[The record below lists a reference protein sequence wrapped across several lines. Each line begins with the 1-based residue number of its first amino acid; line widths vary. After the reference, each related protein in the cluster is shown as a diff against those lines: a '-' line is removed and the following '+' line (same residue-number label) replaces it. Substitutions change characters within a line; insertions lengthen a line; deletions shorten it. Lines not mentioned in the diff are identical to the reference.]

1 VETTVKSVEL
11 VPEGEVLS
19 LRDGQLPGPVTIAYS
34 DYGQLNEKKDNAI
47 VLFHALSGSSHAA
60 GICTRNER
68 AGTRWTEEVHQGW
81 WDDFIG
87 PGKALDT
94 GRYYVICM
102 NLLGGCYGSTGP
114 ADIDP
119 GTGKPFGSHFPRV
132 LAEDQVKV
140 QAALLDHLGVEKC
153 HAVIGPSVGALLAVT
168 FATTYPDRVKH
179 VIPIAGGFKT
189 TVLNRLLLFEQ
200 ILAIEND
207 PQFRKGDYY
216 ESGQPSYGMALAR
229 MISHKT
235 FIHLDTIERRSSRMV
250 RQQEDHFS
258 WFKIRD
264 SVQSYMIYQ
273 GKKFVD
279 RFDANTYLRIC
290 DLWSSYDP
298 VAASG
303 KKSPRELFAPCREHE
318 QQFLIFSIDSDFC
331 FYPEEQHELEMHL
344 KDAGVSVMRITV
356 HSEKGHDSFLLEP
369 ELFTPHLDHFLRS
382 SPMWLRK

>member
-1 VETTVKSVEL
+1 MESTVKFIEL
-11 VPEGEVLS
+11 VPEGETLT
-19 LRDGQLPGPVTIAYS
+19 LRDGKLPGPVTLAYNE
-34 DYGQLNEKKDNAI
+34 YGQLNEQKDNAI

-60 GICTRNER
+60 GTCTRNDR
-68 AGTRWTEEVHQGW
+68 AGSRWTEEVHHGW

-94 GRYYVICM
+94 DRYYVICM
-102 NLLGGCYGSTGP
+102 NYLGGCYGSTGP
-114 ADIDP
+114 SDIDP
-119 GTGKPFGSHFPRV
+119 ATGKPYGSRFPRV
-132 LAEDQVKV
+132 LAEDQVTA
-140 QAALLDHLGVEKC
+140 QAALLDRLGVEKC
-153 HAVIGPSVGALLAVT
+153 HAVIGVSVGALLAVSFST
-168 FATTYPDRVKH
+168 LFPNRVKL
-179 VIPIAGGFKT
+179 VVPIAGGFKT
-189 TVLNRLLLFEQ
+189 SVLNRLLLFEQ

-207 PQFRKGDYY
+207 PQFQSGDYY

-235 FIHLDTIERRSSRMV
+235 FIHLDAIEQRSSRMV
-250 RQQEDHFS
+250 KQQEDNFA

-298 VAASG
+298 VADAG
-303 KKSPRELFAPCREHE
+303 KQDPVDVFAPCRVQE
-318 QQFLIFSIDSDFC
+318 QQYLIFSIDSDFC
-331 FYPEEQHELEMHL
+331 FYPEEQQALEDYL
-344 KDAGVSVMRITV
+344 KQAGVSVMRITV

-382 SPMWLRK
+382 SKMWLRK